1 MSTHTATSGT
11 GSELGGMDRIS
22 VGLWIALG
30 AAVLQFTA
38 LGSDFYE
45 VGENVRDAWFGI
57 PHASDL
63 ILLSALTTVV
73 LLGLAAAGRS
83 PVGGRTLGVI
93 VGVVGLVAA
102 AHLAYRMA
110 VPPFKGCLTYNCGFS
125 PKTEVTLLP
134 GIWIGLIGNVGA
146 ALGGFIHAASGAAKR
161 TRPNFWVSAR
171 QTGMTPWLGIAG
183 LSAALMF
190 VVGFTFMPFYTVPTE
205 GGSKS
210 WTAWL
215 SIPHTSSLVLL
226 LAAIVVGLVIA
237 AGRGR
242 APMSP
247 KAVGM
252 TIAVLGF
259 VAGVRT
265 LYRIFVS
272 PFYSGP
278 AANAGFLE
286 GVQVHTIAYVALGFA
301 ILTIVAG
308 LVHASQSSGTR
319 TARATEPV
327 TSEPS
332 S

>member
-22 VGLWIALG
+22 AGLWIALG

-38 LGSDFYE
+38 LGSDFYK
-45 VGENVRDAWFGI
+45 VGENIRDAWFGI

-63 ILLSALTTVV
+63 ILLSAMTTVV

-83 PVGGRTLGVI
+83 PVGGRALGVI
-93 VGVVGLVAA
+93 VGVVGAVAA

-110 VPPFKGCLTYNCGFS
+110 VPPFKGCLTYNCGFN

-146 ALGGFIHAASGAAKR
+146 AIGGFVHAGSGAAKR
-161 TRPNFWVSAR
+161 TRPNFWVSPR

-183 LSAALMF
+183 VSAALMF

-205 GGSKS
+205 GGSKA

-247 KAVGM
+247 NAVGM

-278 AANAGFLE
+278 AAGAGFLE
-286 GVQVHTIAYVALGFA
+286 GVQVHTIAYVSLAFAL
-301 ILTIVAG
+301 LTIVAG
-308 LVHASQSSGTR
+308 IVHARQNREVTTTR
-319 TARATEPV
+319 TTDRAATEP
-327 TSEPS
+327 SA
-332 S
+332 